1 MDCAMVVI
9 KHRRYSIRICW
20 VTALQTH
27 TFKCLVSTALCIF
40 LWNLKFN
47 ISKIIFLH
55 KTTSLFWLF
64 FCATVTTVLII
75 QTWNRQLLLLPPYLF
90 FHIQVIAK
98 YYRLNSFNVSQVYP
112 SFSIPQPICMFS
124 SSLSLAWASIIDF
137 KPGVLSY
144 NYLVPSLKT
153 FTDS

>member
-1 MDCAMVVI
+1 MVFI
-9 KHRRYSIRICW
+9 KHRRYSTHICW

-27 TFKCLVSTALCIF
+27 TSKCPLSIALRVF

-75 QTWNRQLLLLPPYLF
+75 QTLNWQLLLLPPYLF
-90 FHIQVIAK
+90 SYIPHAK
-98 YYRLNSFNVSQVYP
+98 FYRLNSFNVSQVYP
-112 SFSIPQPICMFS
+112 SFSIPQPICNFN
-124 SSLSLAWASIIDF
+124 SSLSLAWASIKDS
-137 KPGVLSY
+137 KTGVLSC